1 MAKIPGGTL
10 IWNDKEFIALATKE
24 NIKAMN
30 KAAITVQATAKK
42 LIGGAGS
49 GRLYR
54 RRKQT
59 GKRGTFTANQWHR
72 ASKPGDPPARDSG
85 VLANSVTFEV
95 SRKGDRIKGSVGP
108 DINKIKQQSP
118 RTDPDYGFFL
128 EVGTR
133 DIAKRPWLK
142 PALIKSSRKILTFF
156 RVVNKRLE

>member
-10 IWNDKEFIALATKE
+10 IWNDKEFIALATNA

-30 KAAITVQATAKK
+30 KAAIIVQAKAKK
-42 LIGGAGS
+42 LIGGVG
-49 GRLYR
+49 GGKLYR

-72 ASKPGDPPARDSG
+72 ASKPGQPPARDTG
-85 VLANSVTFEV
+85 ILANSVTFEV

-108 DINKIKQQSP
+108 DIDKIRSQSP

-133 DIAKRPWLK
+133 NIAKRPWLK
-142 PALIKSSRKILTFF
+142 PALAKSRRKIKRIFT
-156 RVVNKRLE
+156 VVNKRLE